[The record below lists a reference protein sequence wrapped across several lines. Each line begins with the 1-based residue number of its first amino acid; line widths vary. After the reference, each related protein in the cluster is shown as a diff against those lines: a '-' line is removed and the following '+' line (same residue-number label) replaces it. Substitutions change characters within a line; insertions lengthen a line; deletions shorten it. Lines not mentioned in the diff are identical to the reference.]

1 MWPQVVKKL
10 HEEQPAL
17 RVPALCELLGVS
29 KQAYYQHKSRDYM
42 SHAQSDVILQLVC
55 DTRKEMPRLG
65 VRKLYC
71 KLLSE
76 LPKDIKIGRDALFD
90 LLRDHGMLLRRRS
103 GFVPRTTNSC
113 HRFHTYKNLVKDFV
127 PKGPNELWVSD
138 ITYVRTVDN
147 RFYYLSLIT
156 DVYSHKIVGWY
167 LLDTLDTEGPLGALK
182 MALKDLPEG
191 SKLIHHSDRG
201 TQYCCG
207 EYVDMLKKNGITISM
222 TESGNP
228 RDNAVAERSN
238 GILKMEWLYDMLF
251 TTLDMSR
258 QSISAVIQ
266 TYNTKRPHSSIG
278 MCTPEDIHQNPRP
291 TERLWKNYYKNRKE
305 DAAVMN
311 QNV

>member
-17 RVPALCELLGVS
+17 QVRALCELLGVS
-29 KQAYYQHKSRDYM
+29 KQAYYQRKSRDYM
-42 SHAQSDVILQLVC
+42 SHAQSDVTLHLVC
-55 DTRKEMPRLG
+55 DIRKEMPRLG
-65 VRKLYC
+65 VRKLYSR
-71 KLLSE
+71 LLSA
-76 LPKDIKIGRDALFD
+76 LPENIKIGRDALFD
-90 LLRDHGMLLRRRS
+90 LLRDNGLLLRKRN

-113 HRFHTYKNLVKDFV
+113 HRFHTYKNLAKDFV

-167 LLDTLDTEGPLGALK
+167 LLDTLDTEGPLAALQ
-182 MALKDLPEG
+182 MALKDLPKG
-191 SKLIHHSDRG
+191 SNLIHHSDRG

-207 EYVDMLKKNGITISM
+207 EYVNILKNNGITISM

-228 RDNAVAERSN
+228 KDNAVAERAN
-238 GILKMEWLYDMLF
+238 GILKMEWLYDISF
-251 TTLDMSR
+251 TTLETSR
-258 QSISAVIQ
+258 QSIDAVIQ
-266 TYNTKRPHSSIG
+266 IYNKKRPHSSIG
-278 MCTPEDIHQNPRP
+278 MCTPEDVHQNPRP

-311 QNV
+311 HDV